1 MQNIKIKHI
10 EPVIQKHSNDLN
22 FIIFDFLTKFKIK
35 NICGQSH
42 IQKSQGYSTIEL
54 LFIVLSMPFMLV
66 TSINAVFRSE
76 FEWIRKRVGKCSIYR
91 FLNNDKYDWRTLIY
105 KICRIFTRL
114 FPDNGET
121 AFIIDDTII
130 KKEGYKGEKITKVY
144 DHCSKQFHYGFKQV
158 ALAYCDGKSVVAVDS
173 SLHGEKELVE
183 EKADKQH
190 VKSRKRKT
198 AGAVRAK
205 EYFLN
210 KLTSA
215 LKMVD
220 RAIKEG
226 LKAKYILF
234 DSWYASSFAFINS
247 LLDKGLIVVCAMK
260 INRKC
265 LHKQQNTNISKV
277 LALLKNTKKPKR
289 CEARSLRYYE
299 TTIEMPEL
307 GKVKLCLC
315 RKIKHKE
322 WKAII
327 STDISMSALAI
338 MKVYAIRWSIEV
350 FFKEAKTLLKMGKCQ
365 SVDFDAQIA
374 NISLSLLLYTIM
386 AYYRRTMD
394 IDTTG
399 TLFESVKKDI
409 YQKTIAENLWD
420 FFVDIIEKIIKELYD
435 EGKTIIKMVTNTKV
449 FKNIKKLQTDFGKL
463 LDNLNKM

>member
-1 MQNIKIKHI
+1 MQNIKIKQI
-10 EPVIQKHSNDLN
+10 EPVIKNHSNDLN

-35 NICGQSH
+35 NICGRSH
-42 IQKSQGYSTIEL
+42 IQKSQGHSAIEL
-54 LFIVLSMPFMLV
+54 LFIVLSIPFMLV
-66 TSINAVFRSE
+66 TSVNAVFRSE
-76 FEWIRKRVGKCSIYR
+76 FEWVSKRVDKCSIYR
-91 FLNNDKYDWRTLIY
+91 FLTNDKYDWRKLIY
-105 KICRIFTRL
+105 RICRIFTRL

-121 AFIIDDTII
+121 AFVIDDTII

-173 SLHGEKELVE
+173 SLHGEKVLAK
-183 EKADKQH
+183 EKVDKQH
-190 VKSRKRKT
+190 VKSRKKET
-198 AGAVRAK
+198 AGAGRAK
-205 EYFLN
+205 EYFLD

-215 LKMVD
+215 LKMVN

-226 LKAKYILF
+226 LKAKYVVF

-247 LLDKGLIVVCAMK
+247 LLDNGLIVVCAMK
-260 INRKC
+260 NNRKC
-265 LHKQQNTNISKV
+265 LHKQQSTNISKV
-277 LALLKNTKKPKR
+277 LALLKNTKRPKR

-315 RKIKHKE
+315 KKINHKK

-374 NISLSLLLYTIM
+374 NISITLLLYTIM
-386 AYYRRTMD
+386 AYYRRIMD

-409 YQKTIAENLWD
+409 YEKTIAENLWQ
-420 FFVDIIEKIIKELYD
+420 FFVEILEKIIKELYD
-435 EGKTIIKMVTNTKV
+435 EGKTIVKMITNTNV
-449 FKNIKKLQTDFGKL
+449 FKNLKKSQTDFGKL
-463 LDNLNKM
+463 LDNLNLM

>member
-35 NICGQSH
+35 NICGRSH
-42 IQKSQGYSTIEL
+42 IQKSQGYSAIEL

-66 TSINAVFRSE
+66 TSINAVFQSE
-76 FEWIRKRVGKCSIYR
+76 FEWVRNRVGKCSIYR

-105 KICRIFTRL
+105 KICRIFTHL

-158 ALAYCDGKSVVAVDS
+158 ALAYCDGKSIVAVDS

-205 EYFLN
+205 EYFLD

-277 LALLKNTKKPKR
+277 LALLKNTKKPKD
-289 CEARSLRYYE
+289 
-299 TTIEMPEL
+299 
-307 GKVKLCLC
+307 VKQ
-315 RKIKHKE
+315 
-322 WKAII
+322 
-327 STDISMSALAI
+327 
-338 MKVYAIRWSIEV
+338 EV
-350 FFKEAKTLLKMGKCQ
+350 CVIT
-365 SVDFDAQIA
+365 
-374 NISLSLLLYTIM
+374 
-386 AYYRRTMD
+386 
-394 IDTTG
+394 
-399 TLFESVKKDI
+399 
-409 YQKTIAENLWD
+409 
-420 FFVDIIEKIIKELYD
+420 
-435 EGKTIIKMVTNTKV
+435 
-449 FKNIKKLQTDFGKL
+449 KLQ
-463 LDNLNKM
+463 